1 MPRGHWAFIPFTGT
15 LKSLAFCSMRTAFR
29 LGGAASVV
37 VPIVQLS
44 FLVTVLL
51 AACLPQER
59 LDAPRLG
66 GLALA
71 VGAVFLLSR

>member
-1 MPRGHWAFIPFTGT
+1 MFIPFPGT
-15 LKSLAFCSMRTAFR
+15 LKSLAFGSVRTAFH
-29 LGGAASVV
+29 LSGAACAV